1 MNTSMGMKNI
11 KIVQVLAAPV
21 KYRGMP
27 NPIPAFG
34 LEELIDVTLKLLP
47 NFIRASLIA
56 AQKVSTVQKRRECE
70 EILCSYVR
78 KAQMGFF
85 DKIVFINIF
94 TTDRNIMKMFQKIG
108 KVYDTVLSEDS
119 LKKIM
124 KKSGV
129 DFKNNFFGLLSPI
142 DMGYSKKITA
152 LLEQKKG
159 VEGYLVEVSDVEER
173 LKAARM
179 IALYGYTFIDSIE
192 ELWNESTEKDLKDVE
207 EVVDKLLKIINQRLK
222 DNKIKAG
229 GK

>member
-1 MNTSMGMKNI
+1 MI
-11 KIVQVLAAPV
+11 WA
-21 KYRGMP
+21 
-27 NPIPAFG
+27 
-34 LEELIDVTLKLLP
+34 
-47 NFIRASLIA
+47 
-56 AQKVSTVQKRRECE
+56 TV
-70 EILCSYVR
+70 
-78 KAQMGFF
+78 
-85 DKIVFINIF
+85 
-94 TTDRNIMKMFQKIG
+94 
-108 KVYDTVLSEDS
+108 
-119 LKKIM
+119 
-124 KKSGV
+124 
-129 DFKNNFFGLLSPI
+129 
-142 DMGYSKKITA
+142 KKITA